1 MNVYKV
7 TSICP
12 MPLYRALL
20 KDKRLT
26 GCFAKPTPFLHK
38 GGQQVSF
45 YLLCEEDSLAGLK
58 GLMPI
63 HSAVKLGQDEF
74 IAFDEENGGSRIF
87 GRPF

>member
-20 KDKRLT
+20 KNHRLT
-26 GCFAKPTPFLHK
+26 GCFVTPVPFLRKDGHW
-38 GGQQVSF
+38 VSF
-45 YLLCEEDSLAGLK
+45 YLLCEVDSLHELQA
-58 GLMPI
+58 LMPVSRI
-63 HSAVKLGQDEF
+63 EKLGQDEF
-74 IAFDEENGGSRIF
+74 IAFDEENGGPRIF